1 MIHFLIQLSKKI
13 KLNSFY
19 NLSLYDILF
28 FFYKGVKQGAI
39 TTRASSLAFNFFLA
53 FFPSIIV
60 LFTLIPYI
68 PIVDLQE
75 TLMELITTIL
85 PPHTNEIAFAT
96 IYDIINNPRSG
107 LLSIGFILT
116 IFFAT
121 NGVNSLI
128 EAFNSSYHINESRS
142 IVKQRLLSLGI
153 TFLLSCILMI
163 TILLIMFSKTVVN
176 YLISAEIIE
185 NKSIE
190 YILFGKWMV
199 IIIMLFVGISIIYHF
214 GPTIKK
220 KFQLFTPG
228 SIISTCLIIVTSS
241 FFNYYISNFAEYNK
255 VYGSIGTLII
265 ILLWMYINSIIL
277 LIGFELNASI
287 FNAKKQKKL

>member
-68 PIVDLQE
+68 PIVDLQD

-85 PPHTNEIAFAT
+85 PPHTNEIAFST

-107 LLSIGFILT
+107 LLSIGFVLT

-142 IVKQRLLSLGI
+142 IIQQRLLSLGI

-176 YLISAEIIE
+176 YLITAEIIE

-220 KFQLFTPG
+220 KFKLFTPG

>member
-75 TLMELITTIL
+75 TLMELISTIL
-85 PPHTNEIAFAT
+85 PPNTNEIAFST

-176 YLISAEIIE
+176 YLITTEIIE

>member
-1 MIHFLIQLSKKI
+1 MIHFLIKLSKKI

-68 PIVDLQE
+68 PIVDIQE

-107 LLSIGFILT
+107 LLSIGFVLT

-142 IVKQRLLSLGI
+142 IIQQRLLSLGI

-176 YLISAEIIE
+176 YLITAEIIE

-199 IIIMLFVGISIIYHF
+199 IIIMLFIGISIIYHF

-220 KFQLFTPG
+220 KFKLFTPG

>member
-1 MIHFLIQLSKKI
+1 MTHFLIQLLKKI

-28 FFYKGVKQGAI
+28 FFYKGVKQVSI

-68 PIVDLQE
+68 PIVNLQE
-75 TLMELITTIL
+75 TLMELISTIL
-85 PPHTNEIAFAT
+85 PPHTNEIAFST

-107 LLSIGFILT
+107 LLSIGFVLT

-142 IVKQRLLSLGI
+142 IIRQRLLSLGI

-176 YLISAEIIE
+176 YLINTEIIE

-220 KFQLFTPG
+220 KFKLFTPG

>member
-75 TLMELITTIL
+75 TLMELISTIL
-85 PPHTNEIAFAT
+85 PPNTNEIAFST

-176 YLISAEIIE
+176 YLITAEIIE

>member
-68 PIVDLQE
+68 PIVDLQY

-107 LLSIGFILT
+107 LLSIGFVLT

>member
-1 MIHFLIQLSKKI
+1 MTHFLIQLSKKI

-68 PIVDLQE
+68 PIVDLQD

-107 LLSIGFILT
+107 LLSIGFVLT

-142 IVKQRLLSLGI
+142 IIQQRLLSLGI

-176 YLISAEIIE
+176 YLITAEIIE

-287 FNAKKQKKL
+287 FNAKEQKKL

>member
-1 MIHFLIQLSKKI
+1 MTHFLIQLTKKI

-68 PIVDLQE
+68 PIVDLQD

-85 PPHTNEIAFAT
+85 PPHTNEIAFST

-107 LLSIGFILT
+107 LLSIGFVLT

-142 IVKQRLLSLGI
+142 IIQQRLLSLGI

-176 YLISAEIIE
+176 YLITTEIIE

-220 KFQLFTPG
+220 KFKLFTPG

-287 FNAKKQKKL
+287 FNAKKQKK

>member
-1 MIHFLIQLSKKI
+1 MTDFLIQLSKKI

-68 PIVDLQE
+68 PIVDIQE

-107 LLSIGFILT
+107 LLSIGFVLT

-142 IVKQRLLSLGI
+142 IIQQRLLSLGI

-176 YLISAEIIE
+176 YLITAEIIE

-287 FNAKKQKKL
+287 FNAKEQKKL

>member
-75 TLMELITTIL
+75 TLMELISTIL
-85 PPHTNEIAFAT
+85 PPHTNEIAFST

-176 YLISAEIIE
+176 YLITTEIIE

>member
-107 LLSIGFILT
+107 LLSIGFVLT

-142 IVKQRLLSLGI
+142 IIQQRLLSLGI

-199 IIIMLFVGISIIYHF
+199 IIIMLFIGISIIYHF

-220 KFQLFTPG
+220 KFKLFTPG

>member
-1 MIHFLIQLSKKI
+1 MINFLIQLSKKI

-107 LLSIGFILT
+107 LLSIGFVLT

-142 IVKQRLLSLGI
+142 IIQQRLLSLGI

-176 YLISAEIIE
+176 YLITTEIIE

-199 IIIMLFVGISIIYHF
+199 IIIMLFIGISIIYHF

-220 KFQLFTPG
+220 KFKLFTPG

>member
-1 MIHFLIQLSKKI
+1 MIYFLIQMSKKI

-75 TLMELITTIL
+75 TLMELISTIL
-85 PPHTNEIAFAT
+85 PPHTNEIAFST

-107 LLSIGFILT
+107 LLSIGFVLT

-142 IVKQRLLSLGI
+142 IVQQRLLSLGI

-176 YLISAEIIE
+176 YLIATEIIE

-199 IIIMLFVGISIIYHF
+199 IIIMLFIGISIIYHF

-220 KFQLFTPG
+220 KFKLFTPG

-241 FFNYYISNFAEYNK
+241 LFNYYISNFAEYNK

>member
-1 MIHFLIQLSKKI
+1 MSKKI

-75 TLMELITTIL
+75 TLMELISTIL
-85 PPHTNEIAFAT
+85 PPHTNEMAFST

-107 LLSIGFILT
+107 LLSIGFVLT

-142 IVKQRLLSLGI
+142 IVQQRLLSLGI

-176 YLISAEIIE
+176 YLIATEIIE

-220 KFQLFTPG
+220 KFKLFTPG

-241 FFNYYISNFAEYNK
+241 LFNYYISNFAEYNK

>member
-1 MIHFLIQLSKKI
+1 MTHFLVQLTKKI

-68 PIVDLQE
+68 PIVDLQD

-85 PPHTNEIAFAT
+85 PPHTNEMAFST

-107 LLSIGFILT
+107 LLSIGFVLT

-142 IVKQRLLSLGI
+142 IIQQRLLSLGI

-176 YLISAEIIE
+176 YLITTEIIE

-220 KFQLFTPG
+220 KFKLFTPG

-277 LIGFELNASI
+277 LIVFELNASI
-287 FNAKKQKKL
+287 INAKKQKKL

>member
-75 TLMELITTIL
+75 TLMELISTIL
-85 PPHTNEIAFAT
+85 PPSTNEIAFST

-176 YLISAEIIE
+176 YLITAEIIE

>member
-75 TLMELITTIL
+75 TLIELISTIL
-85 PPHTNEIAFAT
+85 PPNTNEIAFST

-116 IFFAT
+116 LFFAT

-176 YLISAEIIE
+176 YLITAEIIE

>member
-75 TLMELITTIL
+75 TLMELISTIL
-85 PPHTNEIAFAT
+85 PPHTNEIAFST

>member
-142 IVKQRLLSLGI
+142 IIQQRLLSLGI

-176 YLISAEIIE
+176 YLITAEIIE

-220 KFQLFTPG
+220 KFKLFTPG

>member
-85 PPHTNEIAFAT
+85 PPHTNEIAFST

-107 LLSIGFILT
+107 LLSIGFVLT

-142 IVKQRLLSLGI
+142 IIQQRLLSLGI

>member
-1 MIHFLIQLSKKI
+1 MMHFLIQLSKKI

-75 TLMELITTIL
+75 TLMELISTIL
-85 PPHTNEIAFAT
+85 PPNTNEIAFST

-176 YLISAEIIE
+176 YLITAEIIE

>member
-107 LLSIGFILT
+107 LLSIGFVLT

-142 IVKQRLLSLGI
+142 IIQQRLLSLGI

-220 KFQLFTPG
+220 KFKLFTPG

>member
-68 PIVDLQE
+68 PIVDIQE

-107 LLSIGFILT
+107 LLSIGFVLT

-142 IVKQRLLSLGI
+142 IIQQRLLSLGI

-176 YLISAEIIE
+176 YLITAEIIE

-220 KFQLFTPG
+220 KFKLFTPG

>member
-107 LLSIGFILT
+107 LLSIGFVLT

-142 IVKQRLLSLGI
+142 RIQQRLLSLGI

-176 YLISAEIIE
+176 YLITAEIIE

-220 KFQLFTPG
+220 KFKLFTPG

>member
-75 TLMELITTIL
+75 TLMELISTIL
-85 PPHTNEIAFAT
+85 PPNTNEIAFST

-116 IFFAT
+116 IIFAT

>member
-75 TLMELITTIL
+75 TLMELISTIL
-85 PPHTNEIAFAT
+85 PPHTNEIAFST

-107 LLSIGFILT
+107 LLSIGFVLT

>member
-75 TLMELITTIL
+75 TLMELISTIL
-85 PPHTNEIAFAT
+85 PPNTNEIAFST

-107 LLSIGFILT
+107 LLSIGFVLT

-142 IVKQRLLSLGI
+142 IIQQRLLSLGI

-199 IIIMLFVGISIIYHF
+199 IIIMIFIGISIIYHF

-220 KFQLFTPG
+220 KFKLFTPG
-228 SIISTCLIIVTSS
+228 SIISTCLIIVTYS

>member
-107 LLSIGFILT
+107 LLSIGFVLT

-142 IVKQRLLSLGI
+142 IIQQRLLSLGI

-199 IIIMLFVGISIIYHF
+199 IIIMLFIGISIIYHF

-220 KFQLFTPG
+220 KFKLFTPG

-241 FFNYYISNFAEYNK
+241 FFNFYISNFAEYNK

>member
-1 MIHFLIQLSKKI
+1 MTHFLIQLSKKI

-53 FFPSIIV
+53 FFSSIIF

-68 PIVDLQE
+68 PIVDIQE

-85 PPHTNEIAFAT
+85 PPHTNEIAFST

-107 LLSIGFILT
+107 LLSIGFVLT

-142 IVKQRLLSLGI
+142 IIQQRLLSLGI

-176 YLISAEIIE
+176 YLIITEIIE

-220 KFQLFTPG
+220 KFKLFTPG

>member
-1 MIHFLIQLSKKI
+1 MINFLIQSTKKI
-13 KLNSFY
+13 KLYGFY

-28 FFYKGVKQGAI
+28 FFYKGVKKGAI

-68 PIVDLQE
+68 PIVNIQE
-75 TLMELITTIL
+75 TLMELISTIL
-85 PPHTNEIAFAT
+85 PPLTNEIAFST
-96 IYDIINNPRSG
+96 IDDIVNNPRSG

-142 IVKQRLLSLGI
+142 IIQQRLLSFGI

-163 TILLIMFSKTVVN
+163 TILLIIFSKIVVN
-176 YLISAEIIE
+176 YLITIE
-185 NKSIE
+185 LVDNKSVE
-190 YILFGKWMV
+190 YILFGKWIV
-199 IIIMLFVGISIIYHF
+199 IIFMLFVGISITYHF
-214 GPTIKK
+214 GPRVKK
-220 KFQLFTPG
+220 KFKLITPG
-228 SIISTCLIIVTSS
+228 SIISTCLIIITSS

-265 ILLWMYINSIIL
+265 ILLWMYFNSIIL

>member
-1 MIHFLIQLSKKI
+1 
-13 KLNSFY
+13 
-19 NLSLYDILF
+19 LYDILF

-75 TLMELITTIL
+75 TLMELISTIL
-85 PPHTNEIAFAT
+85 PPNTNEIAFST

>member
-1 MIHFLIQLSKKI
+1 MTHFLIQLSKKI

-75 TLMELITTIL
+75 TLMELISTIL
-85 PPHTNEIAFAT
+85 PPHTNEIAFST

-107 LLSIGFILT
+107 LLSIGFVLT

-142 IVKQRLLSLGI
+142 IIQQRLLSLGI

-176 YLISAEIIE
+176 YLITTEIIE

-190 YILFGKWMV
+190 YILFGKWLV

-220 KFQLFTPG
+220 KFKLFTPG

-287 FNAKKQKKL
+287 YNAKKQNKL

>member
-1 MIHFLIQLSKKI
+1 MIHFLIKLSKKI

-75 TLMELITTIL
+75 TLMELISTIL
-85 PPHTNEIAFAT
+85 PPNTNEIAFST

-107 LLSIGFILT
+107 LLSIGFVLT

-142 IVKQRLLSLGI
+142 IIQQRLLSLGI

-220 KFQLFTPG
+220 KFKLFTPG

>member
-176 YLISAEIIE
+176 YLITTEIIE

-220 KFQLFTPG
+220 KFKLFTPG

>member
-1 MIHFLIQLSKKI
+1 MIYFLIQMSKKI

-75 TLMELITTIL
+75 TLMELISTIL
-85 PPHTNEIAFAT
+85 PPHTNEMAFST

-107 LLSIGFILT
+107 LLSIGFVLT

-142 IVKQRLLSLGI
+142 IVQQRLLSLGI

-176 YLISAEIIE
+176 YLIATEIIE

-220 KFQLFTPG
+220 KFKLFTPG

-241 FFNYYISNFAEYNK
+241 LFNYYISNFAEYNK

>member
-75 TLMELITTIL
+75 TLMELISTIL
-85 PPHTNEIAFAT
+85 PPNTNEIAFST

-176 YLISAEIIE
+176 YLITTEIIE

-220 KFQLFTPG
+220 KFKLFTPG

>member
-1 MIHFLIQLSKKI
+1 MTHFLIQLLKKI

-28 FFYKGVKQGAI
+28 FFYKGVKQVSI

-68 PIVDLQE
+68 PIVNLQE
-75 TLMELITTIL
+75 TLMELISTIL
-85 PPHTNEIAFAT
+85 PPHTNEIAFST

-107 LLSIGFILT
+107 LLSIGFVLT

-142 IVKQRLLSLGI
+142 IIRQRLLSLGI

-176 YLISAEIIE
+176 YLINTEIIE

-190 YILFGKWMV
+190 YILFGKWLV

-220 KFQLFTPG
+220 KFKLFTPG

>member
-85 PPHTNEIAFAT
+85 PPHTNEIAFST

-142 IVKQRLLSLGI
+142 IVKQRLLSIGI

-176 YLISAEIIE
+176 YLITAEIIE

-228 SIISTCLIIVTSS
+228 SIISTSLIIVTSS

>member
-1 MIHFLIQLSKKI
+1 MTHSLIQLSKKI

-75 TLMELITTIL
+75 TLMELISTIL
-85 PPHTNEIAFAT
+85 PPHTNEIAFST

-142 IVKQRLLSLGI
+142 IIQQRLLSLGI

-163 TILLIMFSKTVVN
+163 TILLIMFSKTLVN
-176 YLISAEIIE
+176 YLITREIIE

-220 KFQLFTPG
+220 KFKLFTPG